1 MLEEGVVTDAKGNT
15 VSCEHTLVFL
25 TSNLGKNQFNR
36 FASKLGFIEP
46 TEKEEEDFQEIKKQV
61 FAAMERAIKP
71 EILGRLTGRIVFRP
85 ITRSVLQQIVTK
97 ELSKLQEHLL
107 KQGKSL
113 SVSDNLIVWL
123 TDNIA
128 KDKFEYGAREVK
140 SEIAKK
146 IQDPLA
152 DFLLDN
158 PQVRYL
164 ELDLENEQ
172 LKIKTKK
179 VFRTVKQVQ

>member
-1 MLEEGVVTDAKGNT
+1 
-15 VSCEHTLVFL
+15 
-25 TSNLGKNQFNR
+25 
-36 FASKLGFIEP
+36 
-46 TEKEEEDFQEIKKQV
+46 
-61 FAAMERAIKP
+61 
-71 EILGRLTGRIVFRP
+71 LGRLTGRIVFRP

-113 SVSDNLIVWL
+113 SVSNNLIVWL